1 MAFAVETCGIPGH
14 DAPAPAAMQATALA
28 SSGAPSGAEQRGAER
43 FALLIRTAKLVTE
56 QGEFLCVVRDV
67 SATGVRLKLFHP
79 LPDVARMALEQAN
92 GDFHFIEK
100 VWEADGHA
108 GFRFSAPI
116 DVHAFIAE
124 ASPWPRRPVRLRVRL
139 PGLLHADGGAC
150 AVWLNDISQAGGRI
164 ECPRHIA
171 VEQRVK
177 LEVAGLPPL
186 IANVC
191 WRSSPDYGLVFQQ
204 TFALA
209 DLARL
214 TARLQQPDC

>member
-1 MAFAVETCGIPGH
+1 MPLAVETCGIPGH
-14 DAPAPAAMQATALA
+14 DAPAPAAMAQARPA
-28 SSGAPSGAEQRGAER
+28 GVDQRGAEQRGAER
-43 FALLIRTAKLVTE
+43 FALLIRTAKLVSE

-79 LPDVARMALEQAN
+79 LPDIARMALELAN
-92 GDFHFIEK
+92 GDFQFIEK

-108 GFRFSAPI
+108 GFRFSAAI

-124 ASPWPRRPVRLRVRL
+124 PSPWPRRPVRLRVRL
-139 PGLLHADGGAC
+139 PGLLHADGGAS
-150 AVWLNDISQAGGRI
+150 AVWLNDLSQAGGRI
-164 ECPRHIA
+164 ECSRHLA

-177 LEVAGLPPL
+177 LEVAGLPSL

-204 TFALA
+204 AFALA

-214 TARLQQPDC
+214 TADLQLAQG